1 VKASRATSTWQ
12 SALLLALVALAATAC
27 TLPQAGMVPDSPE
40 ARRMPPVARL
50 GRWDGARFVAV
61 TPGSIPPS
69 RLRVL
74 VHGWTPG
81 ADRAYIQR
89 ERVRSWELVT
99 EPVPEGRQAFEPWIV
114 PLARRLSSHDPH
126 AVVLAYSWVDD
137 SATVRAPL
145 AERRALGHTNLHG
158 VLLAEALGVSLDPE
172 FSSRNG
178 QIQLLGHSYGARVS
192 AVAAA
197 ERARIGAPVAQLTLF
212 DAPDATLTRI
222 SGSQTNLE
230 AILRHVPLG
239 WGPGR
244 TFVDNYV
251 SVVGRRYAALLERGE
266 AGERRPM
273 PEMIDVVLAP
283 PAGQFAYRPRHLYPM
298 AFYER
303 TPGTGV
309 GYDWSPLSGR
319 SVPPTPGCWEQRA
332 PGEPTL
338 VHGCTSVP

>member
-1 VKASRATSTWQ
+1 MNARATTMLRT
-12 SALLLALVALAATAC
+12 ALQLALVAVIATAC

-40 ARRMPPVARL
+40 ARRTPPVSRL
-50 GRWDGARFVAV
+50 GRWNGSRFVEVA
-61 TPGSIPPS
+61 PGSIPPS

-81 ADRAYIQR
+81 ADRGRIQR

-99 EPVPEGRQAFEPWIV
+99 EPVPEGGLPFEPWIE
-114 PLARRLSSHDPH
+114 PLARSITTNDPH
-126 AVVLAYSWVDD
+126 AVVVVYSWVDD

-158 VLLAEALGVSLDPE
+158 VLLAEAIGASLTPE
-172 FSSRNG
+172 FAHENG

-197 ERARIGAPVAQLTLF
+197 ERARLGAPVAQLTLF
-212 DAPDATLTRI
+212 DAPDAILTHI
-222 SGSQTNLE
+222 SGSQTNLT
-230 AILRHVPLG
+230 AILRNVPLG

-251 SVVGRRYAALLERGE
+251 SVVGRRYAAQLERDE
-266 AGERRPM
+266 TGERRPM
-273 PEMIDVVLAP
+273 PEMVDVVLAP

-303 TPGTGV
+303 TPGSGV
-309 GYDWSPLSGR
+309 GFDWSPLSGR
-319 SVPPTPGCWEQRA
+319 SAPPTAGCWEQRA
-332 PGEPTL
+332 PDERTL
-338 VHGCTSVP
+338 VHGCTTVP